1 MKDPNTRESNRA
13 FELLVGEIE
22 AFTRHP
28 GAGVDIPDWL
38 AAIEEEVHIQL
49 MPDRI
54 KKDFRKQALV
64 EPVDVLISNLQNQL
78 ETLPKRQQEY

>member
-1 MKDPNTRESNRA
+1 MYKRQASSRA
-13 FELLVGEIE
+13 FELLVSEIE
-22 AFTRHP
+22 AFTLHP

-54 KKDFRKQALV
+54 KKDFRKQTLV
-64 EPVDVLISNLQNQL
+64 EPVEVPISELQDQL